1 MTDQDSSCGALYGRI
16 PRMKQTTLRQL
27 FTLFPDADSDSRSAP
42 RIGLQRLLGLRVL
55 AAVTG
60 VTGAVLFNLFSP
72 LALPLLPVALVLTG
86 VVMSVL
92 AGYWRVRNANV
103 ISHVEL
109 VLQLAL
115 DFVFVTVLLAYTE
128 GASNPLISYLLV
140 LLAVGATL
148 LRSLWAHLFA
158 VLAITIHTAFL
169 IVGIVT
175 DEHSQ
180 HMPNFQLHLVGMWV
194 TFVVSAAL
202 ITTFVS
208 RMASAIRSRELTLA
222 KSRENEMRNEQLVA
236 IGSLAAG
243 TAHALGTPLST
254 MAVLLSELDGLD
266 EQQLRDASI
275 KADIHVLRQQVV
287 RCKQSLDQL
296 TRFYHHSD
304 QQQQGRMRIA
314 AFHEAIRDYV
324 VNIHPS
330 ATIEFDIEER
340 CKELWMPSDITIR
353 HALINI
359 IENAIRAAH
368 SVVKV
373 SYGVDPENSA
383 RVLIRVQD
391 DGDGIPANV
400 MESMGEPFISSREG
414 SMGLG
419 IFLANST
426 VLRHGG
432 SIEMFNVQQPGSSGR
447 GAMTLIHLPL
457 VQLPLQLP
465 QANQQNPG
473 SRHEH

>member
-1 MTDQDSSCGALYGRI
+1 MT
-16 PRMKQTTLRQL
+16 KTTIKQL
-27 FTLFPDADSDSRSAP
+27 FTLFPDAGSDLRSAP

-55 AAVTG
+55 AAITG
-60 VTGAVLFNLFSP
+60 VSGALLFNVFSP
-72 LALPLLPVALVLTG
+72 LTLPLFPVALVLAG
-86 VVMSVL
+86 VLVSVS
-92 AGYWRVRNANV
+92 AGYWRVKYASV
-103 ISHVEL
+103 ISHGEL
-109 VLQLAL
+109 IIQLSL
-115 DFVFVTVLLAYTE
+115 DFVFATVLLAYTD

-158 VLAITIHTAFL
+158 LLAITIHTVFL
-169 IVGIVT
+169 IVAIVT
-175 DEHSQ
+175 EEHSQ

-254 MAVLLSELDGLD
+254 MAVLLSELDSLD

-275 KADIHVLRQQVV
+275 KADIHLLREQVV
-287 RCKQSLDQL
+287 RCKHSLDQL
-296 TRFYHHSD
+296 TKFYHHSD
-304 QQQQGRMRIA
+304 QQQQGCMRIA

-324 VNIHPS
+324 VNIHPT
-330 ATIEFDIEER
+330 ANIEFDIEPDS
-340 CKELWMPSDITIR
+340 KELWIPADITIR

-373 SYGVDPENSA
+373 SYSLDPEKSGMA
-383 RVLIRVQD
+383 LIRVQD
-391 DGDGIPANV
+391 DGDGIPAEV

-426 VLRHGG
+426 LQRHGG
-432 SIEMFNVQQPGSSGR
+432 SIEMFNLMQSGGQKPG
-447 GAMTLIHLPL
+447 AQTLIHLPL
-457 VQLPLQLP
+457 VTQ
-465 QANQQNPG
+465 QAKG
-473 SRHEH
+473 SRYEQ

>member
-1 MTDQDSSCGALYGRI
+1 MCALYGRI
-16 PRMKQTTLRQL
+16 PTMTKTTFKQL
-27 FTLFPDADSDSRSAP
+27 FTLFPDADSDLRSAP
-42 RIGLQRLLGLRVL
+42 RIGLQRLLGLRILV
-55 AAVTG
+55 AITG
-60 VTGAVLFNLFSP
+60 VCGALLFNVFSP
-72 LALPLLPVALVLTG
+72 LTLPLLPVALVLAG
-86 VVMSVL
+86 VLISVF
-92 AGYWRVRNANV
+92 AGYWRVQHASV
-103 ISHVEL
+103 ISHGEL
-109 VLQLAL
+109 VIQLAL
-115 DFVFVTVLLAYTE
+115 DFVFVTALLAYTD

-140 LLAVGATL
+140 LLAVSATL

-158 VLAITIHTAFL
+158 LLAITIHTVFL
-169 IVGIVT
+169 IVAIVT
-175 DEHSQ
+175 EEHSL
-180 HMPNFQLHLVGMWV
+180 HLPNFQLHLVGMWV

-254 MAVLLSELDGLD
+254 MSVLLSELDSLD
-266 EQQLRDASI
+266 EQQLHDASI
-275 KADIHVLRQQVV
+275 KPDIHLLREQVV
-287 RCKQSLDQL
+287 RCKHSLDQL

-330 ATIEFDIEER
+330 ANIEFDIESSS
-340 CKELWMPSDITIR
+340 KELWIPADITVR

-368 SVVKV
+368 SIVKV
-373 SYGVDPENSA
+373 SYSVDPENPGMA
-383 RVLIRVQD
+383 LIRVQD
-391 DGDGIPANV
+391 DGDGIPAEV

-426 VLRHGG
+426 LQRHGG
-432 SIEMFNVQQPGSSGR
+432 SIEMFNLMQSGGQKPG
-447 GAMTLIHLPL
+447 AQTLIHLPL
-457 VQLPLQLP
+457 IS
-465 QANQQNPG
+465 QQIQG
-473 SRHEH
+473 TRHEQ

>member
-1 MTDQDSSCGALYGRI
+1 MTDPISSCGALYGRI
-16 PRMKQTTLRQL
+16 PTMTQTTLRQL
-27 FTLFPDADSDSRSAP
+27 FTLFPDANSDSRSAP
-42 RIGLQRLLGLRVL
+42 RIGLQRLLGLRIL
-55 AAVTG
+55 AAITG
-60 VTGAVLFNLFSP
+60 VSGALLFNLFSP
-72 LALPLLPVALVLTG
+72 LALPMLPVTLVLTG
-86 VVMSVL
+86 VIASVF
-92 AGYWRVRNANV
+92 AGYWRVRNASV
-103 ISHVEL
+103 ISHGEL
-109 VLQLAL
+109 AIQLAL
-115 DFVFVTVLLAYTE
+115 DFIFVTALLAYTD

-140 LLAVGATL
+140 LLAVAATL

-158 VLAITIHTAFL
+158 LLAITIHTAFL
-169 IVGIVT
+169 IVAIVT
-175 DEHSQ
+175 EEHSQ

-254 MAVLLSELDGLD
+254 MAVLLSELDTLD
-266 EQQLRDASI
+266 EQQLRSASI
-275 KADIHVLRQQVV
+275 KPDIHLLREQVI
-287 RCKQSLDQL
+287 RCKHSLDQL
-296 TRFYHHSD
+296 TKFYHHSD

-324 VNIHPS
+324 VNIHPT
-330 ATIEFDIEER
+330 ATIEFLIDDN
-340 CKELWMPSDITIR
+340 CKELWIPADITIR

-368 SVVKV
+368 SLVKV
-373 SYGVDPENSA
+373 SYSIDPA
-383 RVLIRVQD
+383 KPDMAIIRVQD
-391 DGDGIPANV
+391 DGNGIPADV

-426 VLRHGG
+426 VQRHGG
-432 SIEMFNVQQPGSSGR
+432 SIEMFNLLQSDVQKPG
-447 GAMTLIHLPL
+447 AQTLI
-457 VQLPLQLP
+457 QLPLIK
-465 QANQQNPG
+465 QQDTTQR
-473 SRHEH
+473 SRHGQ

>member
-1 MTDQDSSCGALYGRI
+1 MTHN
-16 PRMKQTTLRQL
+16 TLRQL
-27 FTLFPDADSDSRSAP
+27 FTLVPDTDSDSRSAP

-60 VTGAVLFNLFSP
+60 VTGALLFNLFSP
-72 LALPLLPVALVLTG
+72 LVLPMLPVTLVLAG
-86 VVMSVL
+86 VIFSVIL
-92 AGYWRVRNANV
+92 GYWRVQHASV
-103 ISHVEL
+103 ISHAEL
-109 VLQLAL
+109 VIQLLL
-115 DFVFVTVLLAYTE
+115 DFIFATVLLAYTE

-140 LLAVGATL
+140 LLAVAATL
-148 LRSLWAHLFA
+148 LRTLWAHLFA
-158 VLAITIHTAFL
+158 ALAIAIHTAFL
-169 IVGIVT
+169 VAAIVT
-175 DEHSQ
+175 EEHAQ

-254 MAVLLSELDGLD
+254 MAVLLSELDSMD
-266 EQQLRDASI
+266 EKQLSEAGI
-275 KADIHVLRQQVV
+275 KADIHLLRQQVL
-287 RCKQSLDQL
+287 RCKHSLDQL

-324 VNIHPS
+324 VNIHPT
-330 ATIEFDIEER
+330 ANIEFVIDANCEA
-340 CKELWMPSDITIR
+340 LWIPADITIR

-368 SVVKV
+368 TQVNVRYSI
-373 SYGVDPENSA
+373 DPEKSGMA
-383 RVLIRVQD
+383 LIQVQD
-391 DGDGIPANV
+391 DGDGIPASV
-400 MESMGEPFISSREG
+400 MESKGEPFISSREG

-426 VLRHGG
+426 VQRHGG
-432 SIEMFNVQQPGSSGR
+432 SIEMFNLLPSETQKSG
-447 GAMTLIHLPL
+447 AQTLIHLPL
-457 VQLPLQLP
+457 ATPDNPSQG
-465 QANQQNPG
+465 QQ
-473 SRHEH
+473 HD

>member
-1 MTDQDSSCGALYGRI
+1 MT
-16 PRMKQTTLRQL
+16 KTTLRQL
-27 FTLFPDADSDSRSAP
+27 FTLFPDADSDLRSAP

-60 VTGAVLFNLFSP
+60 VFGTLLFNLFSP
-72 LALPLLPVALVLTG
+72 LTLPLLPVTVVLAGVIVSVLT
-86 VVMSVL
+86 
-92 AGYWRVRNANV
+92 GYWRVQNASV
-103 ISHVEL
+103 ISHGEL
-109 VLQLAL
+109 VGQLAM
-115 DFVFVTVLLAYTE
+115 DFVFAASLLAYTG

-148 LRSLWAHLFA
+148 LRSRWAHLFA
-158 VLAITIHTAFL
+158 LLAIAIHTVFL
-169 IVGIVT
+169 IAAIVT
-175 DEHSQ
+175 EEHSQ

-254 MAVLLSELDGLD
+254 MAVLLSELDTLD
-266 EQQLRDASI
+266 EQQLRDTTI
-275 KADIHVLRQQVV
+275 KPDIHLLRKQVM
-287 RCKQSLDQL
+287 RCKHSLDQL
-296 TRFYHHSD
+296 TKFYHHSD
-304 QQQQGRMRIA
+304 QQQHGRMRML

-324 VNIHPS
+324 VNIHPL
-330 ATIEFDIEER
+330 ANIEFNIEDR
-340 CKELWMPSDITIR
+340 CNELWIPADITIR

-359 IENAIRAAH
+359 IENAIRAAR
-368 SVVKV
+368 SQVKV
-373 SYGVDPENSA
+373 SYSLQPGKADMA
-383 RVLIRVQD
+383 QIRVQD
-391 DGDGIPANV
+391 DGDGIPAEV

-426 VLRHGG
+426 VQRHGG
-432 SIEMFNVQQPGSSGR
+432 SIEMFNLSQSG
-447 GAMTLIHLPL
+447 AQTMIYLPL
-457 VQLPLQLP
+457 VK
-465 QANQQNPG
+465 QQDSVPR
-473 SRHEH
+473 SRHEQ

>member
-1 MTDQDSSCGALYGRI
+1 MT
-16 PRMKQTTLRQL
+16 QTTFRQL
-27 FTLFPDADSDSRSAP
+27 FTLFPDASSDSRSAP

-60 VTGAVLFNLFSP
+60 VSGTLVFHVFSP
-72 LALPLLPVALVLTG
+72 LTLPLLPVTLVIAG
-86 VVMSVL
+86 VFISVL
-92 AGYWRVRNANV
+92 AGYWRVRNASV
-103 ISHVEL
+103 ISHAEL

-115 DFVFVTVLLAYTE
+115 DFLFATVLLAYTE

-140 LLAVGATL
+140 LLAVAATL
-148 LRSLWAHLFA
+148 LQVLWAHLFA
-158 VLAITIHTAFL
+158 LLAITIHTVFL
-169 IVGIVT
+169 IIAIVT

-202 ITTFVS
+202 ITIFVS
-208 RMASAIRSRELTLA
+208 RMAAAIRSRELTLA

-254 MAVLLSELDGLD
+254 MAVLLSELDVLD
-266 EQQLRDASI
+266 EDQLHDANI
-275 KADIHVLRQQVV
+275 KPDIHLLREQVI
-287 RCKQSLDQL
+287 RCKHSLDQL

-304 QQQQGRMRIA
+304 QHQGRMRIS
-314 AFHEAIRDYV
+314 AFHDAIRDYV

-330 ATIEFDIEER
+330 ANIEFVIEEN
-340 CKELWMPSDITIR
+340 CKNLWIPSDITIR

-368 SVVKV
+368 NLVTVTYSLDRDKP
-373 SYGVDPENSA
+373 DTAN
-383 RVLIRVQD
+383 IRVQD
-391 DGDGIPANV
+391 DGSGIPADV

-426 VLRHGG
+426 VQRYGG
-432 SIEMFNVQQPGSSGR
+432 SIEMFNLLQSDAQKSG
-447 GAMTLIHLPL
+447 ALTLI
-457 VQLPLQLP
+457 QLPLFR
-465 QANQQNPG
+465 QQDSVER
-473 SRHEH
+473 SRHGQ

>member
-1 MTDQDSSCGALYGRI
+1 MT
-16 PRMKQTTLRQL
+16 QTTLRQL

-60 VTGAVLFNLFSP
+60 VSGALLFHLFSP
-72 LALPLLPVALVLTG
+72 LTLPLMPVTLVLLG
-86 VVMSVL
+86 VLFSVS
-92 AGYWRVRNANV
+92 AGYWRVRYASL
-103 ISHVEL
+103 ISHREL
-109 VLQLAL
+109 VVQLTL

-140 LLAVGATL
+140 LLAVAATL
-148 LRSLWAHLFA
+148 LRSVWAHLFA
-158 VLAITIHTAFL
+158 LLAITIHTAFL
-169 IVGIVT
+169 IVAIVT
-175 DEHSQ
+175 EEHSQ

-254 MAVLLSELDGLD
+254 MAVLLSELDSLTQ
-266 EQQLRDASI
+266 QQLRETSI
-275 KADIHVLRQQVV
+275 KDDIHLLREQVI

-296 TRFYHHSD
+296 TRFYHQND
-304 QQQQGRMRIA
+304 QQQQGRMRIS

-324 VNIHPS
+324 VNIHPT
-330 ATIEFDIEER
+330 ANIEFVIDGG
-340 CKELWMPSDITIR
+340 CGELWIPADITIR

-368 SVVKV
+368 SLVKV
-373 SYGVDPENSA
+373 SYGTDPDKTA
-383 RVLIRVQD
+383 MALIRVQD
-391 DGDGIPANV
+391 DGDGIPAEV

-426 VLRHGG
+426 MQRHGG
-432 SIEMFNVQQPGSSGR
+432 SIEMFNLSQSGAR
-447 GAMTLIHLPL
+447 SAGAITLIHLPL
-457 VQLPLQLP
+457 ISQPAV
-465 QANQQNPG
+465 
-473 SRHEH
+473 RTHHD